1 MIGRNRR
8 QQSLRVRMLRIREH
22 LVNWPL
28 LDDFA
33 AIHHE
38 YARTQMADDGKI
50 VGNEEHS
57 KAKFSLNNAHHFVR
71 SVVI

>member
-1 MIGRNRR
+1 
-8 QQSLRVRMLRIREH
+8 MLRMGEYR
-22 LVNWPL
+22 LDRTL